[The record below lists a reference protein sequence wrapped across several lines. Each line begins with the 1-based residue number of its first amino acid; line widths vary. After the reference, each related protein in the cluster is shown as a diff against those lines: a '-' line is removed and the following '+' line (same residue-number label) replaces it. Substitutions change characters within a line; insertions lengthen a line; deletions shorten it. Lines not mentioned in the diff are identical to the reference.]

1 MKAIQSNLPATLES
15 LMLADVPNAPAPG
28 PGEISVRIYASS
40 LNFHDYAV
48 VKGLI
53 PTPDKLIPMSDGAG
67 EVIATGEGVTEFA
80 VGDNVISM
88 FFTDWE
94 EGRPPMTGFT
104 TVPGDGVDGFAREAI
119 TAPTNWFTHAPH
131 GYSHAEAATLPCA
144 ALTAWRGLI
153 VEGGLKAGDT
163 VLVQGSGG
171 VSIFALQ
178 FAKAMGARVIAT
190 SSSNEKLERL
200 KALGADDLINYKE
213 TPEWGAA
220 VLGLTGG
227 VGVDHVVEVGGAGTL
242 EQSMIAAR
250 LGGHIS
256 MIGVLAG
263 FAGPVMTM
271 PLMVRHLRVIGISV
285 GSRQQQ
291 RDMVAAINMIGIRP
305 VMDKHFPLAQLADAF
320 RYQETGAHFGKI
332 IVDI

>member
-15 LMLADVPNAPAPG
+15 LMLADVPDAPAPG

-190 SSSNEKLERL
+190 SSSNEKLQRL

-220 VLGLTGG
+220 VLGLT
-227 VGVDHVVEVGGAGTL
+227 VEVGGAGTL

-285 GSRQQQ
+285 GSRQHQ

>member
-1 MKAIQSNLPATLES
+1 MKAIQSNLPATLDS
-15 LMLADVPNAPAPG
+15 LLLADIADAPAPG
-28 PGEISVRIYASS
+28 PGEISVRIHACS

-48 VKGLI
+48 VKGLV
-53 PTPDKLIPMSDGAG
+53 PAADKLIPMTDGAG
-67 EVIATGEGVTEFA
+67 EVTAIGEGVTEFA

-88 FFTDWE
+88 FFPDWQ
-94 EGRPPMTGFT
+94 EGRPPMSGFD
-104 TVPGDGVDGFAREAI
+104 TVPGHGVDGFAREAI
-119 TAPTNWFTHAPH
+119 TAPICWFTHAPN

-144 ALTAWRGLI
+144 ALTAWRGLV

-220 VLGLTGG
+220 VVGLTGG

-271 PLMVRHLRVIGISV
+271 PIMVRHLRVIGISV
-285 GSRQQQ
+285 GSRQHQ

>member
-1 MKAIQSNLPATLES
+1 VTAI
-15 LMLADVPNAPAPG
+15 
-28 PGEISVRIYASS
+28 
-40 LNFHDYAV
+40 
-48 VKGLI
+48 
-53 PTPDKLIPMSDGAG
+53 
-67 EVIATGEGVTEFA
+67 GEGVTEFA
-80 VGDNVISM
+80 VGDNVMSM

-94 EGRPPMTGFT
+94 EGRPPMSGFT

-153 VEGGLKAGDT
+153 VEGGLKAGNT

-190 SSSNEKLERL
+190 SSSDEKLQRL

-213 TPEWGAA
+213 TPEWGVA